1 MTKKQSLAT
10 ALQTFDRTP
19 NSATE
24 VSDPAL
30 VRRPR
35 LEAQAPSRRGKK
47 ALIGYFDPGVSKQ
60 LKLLALEEDST
71 VQQLLGEALDLLFQ
85 ARGQAPDHASPQI
98 LNVGICCRSCL
109 DERKVPGS
117 DPR

>member
-1 MTKKQSLAT
+1 MPKKQSLAT

-30 VRRPR
+30 VSRPR
-35 LEAQAPSRRGKK
+35 LKAQAPSRRGKK
-47 ALIGYFDPGVSKQ
+47 ALIGYFDPSVSKQ

-71 VQQLLGEALDLLFQ
+71 IQQLLGEALDLLFQ
-85 ARGQAPDHASPQI
+85 ARG
-98 LNVGICCRSCL
+98 
-109 DERKVPGS
+109 K
-117 DPR
+117 PRIAQPPKS

>member
-30 VRRPR
+30 VSRPR
-35 LEAQAPSRRGKK
+35 LKAQAPSRRGKK

-60 LKLLALEEDST
+60 LKLLALKRTAPFNSYSARHST
-71 VQQLLGEALDLLFQ
+71 CSFKRGASPGSRKPSNLERRQLLQKLH
-85 ARGQAPDHASPQI
+85 R
-98 LNVGICCRSCL
+98 
-109 DERKVPGS
+109 
-117 DPR
+117 